1 MLNKKVNQ
9 RVCNLSTYKNINFF
23 KNFNWNDLY
32 KMNLKPPN
40 IPDVNI
46 NHNIENCNYTFE
58 EVINVLFIYIRVKRL
73 MK

>member
-1 MLNKKVNQ
+1 
-9 RVCNLSTYKNINFF
+9 
-23 KNFNWNDLY
+23 
-32 KMNLKPPN
+32 MNLKPPN

>member
-32 KMNLKPPN
+32 KMNIKPPG
-40 IPDVNI
+40 IPEVNTI
-46 NHNIENCNYTFE
+46 HNHLENCNYTFE
-58 EVINVLFIYIRVKRL
+58 EVINVYF
-73 MK
+73 